1 VTPFFI
7 TVLCRYGT
15 ALMPMLIFGACL
27 MREFGNLPQS
37 ARTMTWQRWATVAGL
52 LCVVALLPLQAINI
66 SGDPQAFRDPHLLWQ
81 VATLTSY
88 GQVWIA
94 KCLLALLLSAG
105 TWCSLRN
112 APLASLACGVL
123 IATGLS
129 GHAAMDA
136 GTIGLLHMANN
147 VIHILCAAFWLGAL
161 IVVLPLLRRAPS
173 SHAHGHGHA
182 GHALA
187 RFSWAGHWAVAGVM
201 LTGAI
206 NTWLILRDANLS
218 IQSPY
223 QCLLALK
230 ILLALLM
237 TALAL
242 ANRYYWVPRLSHNA
256 HAIVWLRRQ
265 AAVALISG
273 LVAVALVSLLGML
286 SPD

>member
-1 VTPFFI
+1 MTLFFI
-7 TVLCRYGT
+7 TALCRYGA
-15 ALMPMLIFGACL
+15 ALMPMLVFGACL
-27 MREFGNLPQS
+27 MRELGRLPQS
-37 ARTMTWQRWATVAGL
+37 ARAMTWQRCATVAGL
-52 LCVVALLPLQAINI
+52 SCVVALLPLQAINI
-66 SGDPQAFRDPHLLWQ
+66 AGDPQAFRDAHLLWQ

-94 KCLLALLLSAG
+94 KCLFALLLSAG
-105 TWCSLRN
+105 TWCGLRN
-112 APLASLACGVL
+112 APLASLSCGVL

-129 GHAAMDA
+129 GHAAMESGA
-136 GTIGLLHMANN
+136 IGLLHMANN

-173 SHAHGHGHA
+173 AHAHGHA

-206 NTWLILRDANLS
+206 NTWLILHDASLS

-256 HAIVWLRRQ
+256 HAITWLRRQ
-265 AAVALISG
+265 ATVALGSG

-286 SPD
+286 SPT